1 MIVIS
6 TYIQRMYNRWRF
18 TSAIEAAFRQLK
30 PYYLTPMSSYLMGFR
45 SMTYIQQMYA
55 RWQYESERARFFD
68 TSLGGPIVDYDK
80 PTVEELKLTGLS
92 AMFGYIPQPPSEPEI
107 ICPCCKGSGTYTGF
121 HVVEPCQECK
131 GTGKVKGS
139 KPADQPGA
147 KGSPDVDYGA
157 LGL

>member
-18 TSAIEAAFRQLK
+18 TSAIEAAFRKLK
-30 PYYLTPMSSYLMGFR
+30 PYYLTP
-45 SMTYIQQMYA
+45 I
-55 RWQYESERARFFD
+55 
-68 TSLGGPIVDYDK
+68 PIVDYDK

>member
-30 PYYLTPMSSYLMGFR
+30 PYYLTP
-45 SMTYIQQMYA
+45 I
-55 RWQYESERARFFD
+55 
-68 TSLGGPIVDYDK
+68 PIVDYDK